1 MKTVKILADMAKIMA
16 MMTVTAMKNVM
27 IMMVEKI

>member
-1 MKTVKILADMAKIMA
+1 MKTVIILANMAMIMA

-27 IMMVEKI
+27 IMMVEKV

>member
-1 MKTVKILADMAKIMA
+1 MKTVIILADMAKIMA

-27 IMMVEKI
+27 IMMVEKL